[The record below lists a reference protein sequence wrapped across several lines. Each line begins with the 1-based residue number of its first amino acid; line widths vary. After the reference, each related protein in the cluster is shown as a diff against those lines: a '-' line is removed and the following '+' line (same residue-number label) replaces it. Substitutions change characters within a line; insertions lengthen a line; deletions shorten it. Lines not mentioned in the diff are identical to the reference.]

1 MTNAGAVPFVCNT
14 IDIYLHLVYHGIG
27 TGKLAYAVRTF
38 LSTYPALASYGDAP
52 INQGGYGATL
62 IKL

>member
-1 MTNAGAVPFVCNT
+1 MNGFDEV
-14 IDIYLHLVYHGIG
+14 LVYHGIG

-38 LSTYPALASYGDAP
+38 LSTYPALASFGDAP